1 MSNDERTKYVPM
13 GLNMT
18 LEEIADIMDIT
29 RERVR
34 QIEKKAL
41 AKLRRRL
48 VGTGYTLEN
57 LVGEMTETPQR
68 KTGGVKPE
76 D

>member
-1 MSNDERTKYVPM
+1 MADDRQKYVPQ

-18 LEEIADIMDIT
+18 LEEIADCMDIT

-48 VGTGYTLEN
+48 IKHGYTLDD
-57 LVGEMTETPQR
+57 LIGTMTETPQR